1 MDGVHIVSK
10 YKSESKL
17 DTKNVNQ
24 AFGELGFSHIRVRKY
39 TDDDCVWH
47 MPGTEKMKLEDL
59 IYDILCRIE
68 YYSSVRKKL
77 CATLK
82 KYTETEIIAFLNVAH
97 ALIYELEVF
106 NVKVEYIFG
115 LTDEQKA
122 MLGTDKINQFNSL
135 LILYILRVIHS
146 HKKTA
151 KHMMISF
158 CLRYMTILSAS
169 SVLPTLLIR

>member
-47 MPGTEKMKLEDL
+47 MPGTEKMKLKDL
-59 IYDILCRIE
+59 IYDISCRIE

-82 KYTETEIIAFLNVAH
+82 KYTEAEIIAFLNVAH
-97 ALIYELEVF
+97 ALIYEL
-106 NVKVEYIFG
+106 VKVEDIFG
-115 LTDEQKA
+115 LTDEQTA